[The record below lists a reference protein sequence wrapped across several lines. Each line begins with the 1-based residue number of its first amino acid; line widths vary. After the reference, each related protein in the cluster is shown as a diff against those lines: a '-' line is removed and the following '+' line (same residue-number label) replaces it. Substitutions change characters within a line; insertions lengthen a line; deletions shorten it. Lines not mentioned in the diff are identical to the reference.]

1 MGRSLLVQAGMS
13 FMRWSGE
20 ASELRKWAAQV
31 EQRRGRARARVAL
44 ARKLAVVML
53 AMWKAGSAYD
63 PTPVLRAI

>member
-1 MGRSLLVQAGMS
+1 MS

-20 ASELRKWAAQV
+20 QSELRMWAAQV

-53 AMWKAGSAYD
+53 AMWKAGSCYK